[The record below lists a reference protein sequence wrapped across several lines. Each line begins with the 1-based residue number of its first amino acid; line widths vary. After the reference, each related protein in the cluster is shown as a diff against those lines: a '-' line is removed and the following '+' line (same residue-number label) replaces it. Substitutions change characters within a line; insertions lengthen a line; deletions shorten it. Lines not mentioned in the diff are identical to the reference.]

1 MFPPGFRRG
10 GRRGDPFT
18 VARLRPGDRLVLGC
32 GCGAATTLGRGD
44 LIRLLGAAA
53 PLDLIGLRLRCARCG
68 GPPSGGRFEWGPGW
82 NEGGRGAP
90 AGRRGAGAP
99 ALLARGSAPLPA
111 PVGARPGRRKPT
123 PAVRARPR
131 AVWAS

>member
-1 MFPPGFRRG
+1 MAGSRMITALLLHDAEGRPRPGTRGVFPPCFRRG

-32 GCGAATTLGRGD
+32 GCGAAATLGRGD

-68 GPPSGGRFEWGPGW
+68 GPPSGGRFE
-82 NEGGRGAP
+82 
-90 AGRRGAGAP
+90 
-99 ALLARGSAPLPA
+99 
-111 PVGARPGRRKPT
+111 
-123 PAVRARPR
+123 
-131 AVWAS
+131 